1 MIEICNFPTEL
12 QLRPA
17 ATHNPTYTTLAG
29 FNMYIVWADPRSLA
43 ATWGI
48 AFAFFSSGY

>member
-1 MIEICNFPTEL
+1 MIRVCNFPTEL

-17 ATHNPTYTTLAG
+17 TTRYPLYTTLAG
-29 FNMYIVWADPRSLA
+29 LNMYSVWAIPLSLA